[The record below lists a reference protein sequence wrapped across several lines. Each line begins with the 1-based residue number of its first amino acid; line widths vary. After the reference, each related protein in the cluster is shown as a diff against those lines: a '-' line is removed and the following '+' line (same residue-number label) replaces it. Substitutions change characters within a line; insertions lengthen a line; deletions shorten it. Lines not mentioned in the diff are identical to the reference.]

1 MRPCENVND
10 VTAVNDLRPL
20 VDRLLPRVQKPARYA
35 GGEFNAITKDW
46 DARAHDGRQRVRLA
60 LAFPDIYDIG
70 MSNLGVQ
77 VLYEV
82 VNRDDRFIA
91 ERAFAPWFDMEAEMR
106 RARLPLF
113 GLETRH
119 SLADFDVIGF
129 TLPYELDHAN
139 VLNMLN
145 LAGIPVRARDRGSN
159 HPVIIAGGS
168 TTTNPEPMA
177 DFIDAFLIGEGE
189 DALPAFL
196 STFRDMQDH
205 GERPDRERFLRA
217 AAASVPGCYVPS
229 LYTPRFDRNGAFC
242 GLESNPG
249 APDLP
254 IRKSVVDLVDHPLP
268 TRPVVPFMETVHDRA
283 AIEIMRG
290 CGRGCRFCQADLI
303 YRPRRVRPRTQIADM
318 ARALLA
324 STGYDELSLL
334 SLSSADIKGI
344 DLIVQDAID
353 MFDEDTLTVAMP
365 STRVD
370 AFNVHLA
377 ELVERGRRSGI
388 TFAPEAG
395 TERMRTVINKG
406 VSEAETL
413 HAAELAFSRGWQT
426 IKLYFM
432 IGLPT
437 ETDDDVAG
445 IGHLAQA
452 VLNVGRQHHGR
463 RARVT
468 VGVSTMVPKA
478 HTPFQWAA
486 QAQRDEIAQKI
497 GILQSV
503 MRDRGVRMSWH
514 DPESTIVEGVLSRGD
529 RRVGTAIY
537 GAWRRGARFDAWN
550 QHLRYDAW
558 EAGMSDAGLDLE
570 TYGTVERAITS
581 PLPWDHID
589 VGVPRWHLAAQWN
602 RARGFEAE
610 PRQREA
616 FVLLHGEASPDSRA
630 PVRSSEMS

>member
-1 MRPCENVND
+1 MRPCENVNE
-10 VTAVNDLRPL
+10 VHAMTDLRAL

-35 GGEFNAITKDW
+35 GGEFNATPKDW
-46 DARAHDGRQRVRLA
+46 RAFATDGRPRVRLA
-60 LAFPDIYDIG
+60 LAFPDLYDLG
-70 MSNLGVQ
+70 MSNLGMQ
-77 VLYEV
+77 ILYEV
-82 VNRDDRFIA
+82 TNRDDRFLA
-91 ERAFAPWFDMEAEMR
+91 ERTFAPWFDMEAEMR

-119 SLADFDVIGF
+119 SLAEFDVIGF

-145 LAGIPVRARDRGSN
+145 LAGLPVRARDRGPE
-159 HPVIIAGGS
+159 HPIVIAGGS

-189 DALPAFL
+189 ESLPAFL
-196 STFRDMQDH
+196 GLYR
-205 GERPDRERFLRA
+205 ERQEGTTRPNRERFLRD
-217 AAASVPGCYVPS
+217 AASLVPGCYVPS
-229 LYTPRFDRNGAFC
+229 LYEPRYAADGSFVALDPR
-242 GLESNPG
+242 PG
-249 APDLP
+249 APTLP
-254 IRKSVVDLVDHPLP
+254 VRKAVVDLVDYPLP
-268 TRPVVPFMETVHDRA
+268 TRPVIPFMETVHDRA

-303 YRPRRVRPRTQIADM
+303 YRPRRVRPREQVAAM
-318 ARALLA
+318 ARTLLT

-344 DLIVQDAID
+344 DSIVQDAID
-353 MFDEDTLTVAMP
+353 LFDDDTLTIAMP

-395 TERMRTVINKG
+395 TERMRDVINKG

-413 HAAELAFSRGWQT
+413 HAADLAFARGWQT
-426 IKLYFM
+426 VKLYFM

-437 ETDDDVAG
+437 ETDEDIVG

-452 VLNVGRQHHGR
+452 VLDVGRKHHGK

-486 QAQRDEIAQKI
+486 QTRRDEISRKI
-497 GILQSV
+497 GVLQAV
-503 MRDRGVRMSWH
+503 MRDRGLRMSWH
-514 DPESTIVEGVLSRGD
+514 DPESSIVEGLLSRGD

-550 QHLRYDAW
+550 RHLRFEAW
-558 EAGMSDAGLDLE
+558 QAGMEGVGLDIE
-570 TYGTVERAITS
+570 TYGTVERSVRA

-602 RARGFEAE
+602 RARGLEPE
-610 PRQREA
+610 PRQRDR
-616 FVLLHGEASPDSRA
+616 FVLLHGEESPVGTA
-630 PVRSSEMS
+630 P

>member
-1 MRPCENVND
+1 MRPCDDVND
-10 VTAVNDLRPL
+10 VTGNANVRAL

-35 GGEFNAITKDW
+35 GGEVNASPKDW
-46 DARAHDGRQRVRLA
+46 RATAADGRRRVRLA
-60 LAFPDIYDIG
+60 LAFPDVYDIG
-70 MSNLGVQ
+70 MSNLGMQ
-77 VLYEV
+77 ILYEV
-82 VNRDDRFIA
+82 VNRDDRFLA
-91 ERAFAPWFDMEAEMR
+91 ERAFAPWLDMEAELR

-119 SLADFDVIGF
+119 GLGDFDVIGF

-145 LAGIPVRARDRGSN
+145 LAGIPVRACDRGPN
-159 HPVIIAGGS
+159 HPIIIAGGS

-189 DALPAFL
+189 EALPAFL
-196 STFRDMQDH
+196 ALFRDLQDSDA
-205 GERPDRERFLRA
+205 RPPRQHLLRA
-217 AAASVPGCYVPS
+217 AAAVIPGCYVPA
-229 LYTPRFDRNGAFC
+229 LYAPRYASDGSYV
-242 GLESNPG
+242 GLDPLPG
-249 APDLP
+249 APSLP
-254 IRKSVVDLVDHPLP
+254 VRKAVVDLVDHPLP
-268 TRPVVPFMETVHDRA
+268 TRPVIPFMETVHDRA
-283 AIEIMRG
+283 AIEVMRG

-303 YRPRRVRPRTQIADM
+303 YRPRRVRPRNQVADM
-318 ARALLA
+318 ARTLLA
-324 STGYDELSLL
+324 NTGYGELSLL

-344 DLIVQDAID
+344 DAIVQDAIE
-353 MFDEDTLTVAMP
+353 MFDEDTLTIAMP

-377 ELVERGRRSGI
+377 ELVERGRRSGM

-395 TERMRTVINKG
+395 TERMREVINKG

-413 HAAELAFSRGWQT
+413 HAVGLAFARGWQT
-426 IKLYFM
+426 VKLYFM

-437 ETDDDVAG
+437 ETDEDVAG
-445 IGHLAQA
+445 IGYLAHA
-452 VLNVGRQHHGR
+452 VLNVGRKYHGR

-486 QAQRDEIAQKI
+486 QSRRDEIARKLAV
-497 GILQSV
+497 LQAV
-503 MRDRGVRMSWH
+503 MRDRGVRFSWH

-529 RRVGTAIY
+529 RRVGAAIF

-550 QHLRYDAW
+550 SHLRFDAW
-558 EAGMSDAGLDLE
+558 QAGMADAGLDIE
-570 TYGTVERAITS
+570 TYGTAERAVGA
-581 PLPWDHID
+581 PLPWDHVD

-602 RARGFEAE
+602 RARGLEPEA
-610 PRQREA
+610 RTRNR
-616 FVLLHGEASPDSRA
+616 FLLLHGEEHPVASA
-630 PVRSSEMS
+630 T